1 MGCDRIWKY
10 GDYDIVTDVD
20 EINAS
25 TSSSLKNRRKGP
37 RSRRSLEDEYE
48 LEESLVE
55 TPVIEVDNITD
66 SNMES
71 VSINSETKILDEEKF
86 FFKPR

>member
-1 MGCDRIWKY
+1 M
-10 GDYDIVTDVD
+10 
-20 EINAS
+20 
-25 TSSSLKNRRKGP
+25 
-37 RSRRSLEDEYE
+37 EDEYE
-48 LEESLVE
+48 LDESLVE

-86 FFKPR
+86 FFNKTTDAVKVLLTNTIF

>member
-1 MGCDRIWKY
+1 M
-10 GDYDIVTDVD
+10 
-20 EINAS
+20 
-25 TSSSLKNRRKGP
+25 
-37 RSRRSLEDEYE
+37 EDEYE

-86 FFKPR
+86 FFNKTTDAVKVLLTNTIF